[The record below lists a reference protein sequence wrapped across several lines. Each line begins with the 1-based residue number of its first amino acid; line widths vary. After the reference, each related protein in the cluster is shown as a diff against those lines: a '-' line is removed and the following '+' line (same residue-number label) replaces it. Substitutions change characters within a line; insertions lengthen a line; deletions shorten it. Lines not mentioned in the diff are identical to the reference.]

1 MSTSPSTNIITPT
14 YISTQK
20 TPKAITI
27 TASTK
32 ASILSNETP
41 SPSIPSRKSN
51 DLDTKL
57 PKSKTPVGQLVPC
70 GNGQMHLCK
79 NGLAC
84 LPSSMF
90 CDGFVDCSDGSDETE
105 GKRFKAIEFARH
117 FIFLPV

>member
-1 MSTSPSTNIITPT
+1 MQS
-14 YISTQK
+14 
-20 TPKAITI
+20 PKAIII

-32 ASILSNETP
+32 ASIISNETP
-41 SPSIPSRKSN
+41 SPLLPSRKSN
-51 DLDTKL
+51 DLETKL

-105 GKRFKAIEFARH
+105 GKILKLLIS
-117 FIFLPV
+117 